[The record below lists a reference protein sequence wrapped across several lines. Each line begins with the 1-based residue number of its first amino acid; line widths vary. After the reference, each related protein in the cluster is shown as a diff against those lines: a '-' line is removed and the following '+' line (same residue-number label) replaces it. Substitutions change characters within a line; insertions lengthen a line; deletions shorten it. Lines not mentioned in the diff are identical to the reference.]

1 MSHYCCL
8 KQHPVKKSPPDG
20 TKMWTQCVFFKRKDL
35 DKIYYNMAIFAIKV
49 HVVEQMQISDEN
61 ALSG

>member
-1 MSHYCCL
+1 MLPKATSSEEITTRRN
-8 KQHPVKKSPPDG
+8 KDVD
-20 TKMWTQCVFFKRKDL
+20 TIFFFKRKDL